1 MNSFLSINLAQV
13 LALHDQLLLDWFAM
27 LMLLFFS
34 QFQQPDKA
42 NGESEIDTEA
52 PSRVASM

>member
-1 MNSFLSINLAQV
+1 MGRDPLYIDDFLRFWYVV
-13 LALHDQLLLDWFAM
+13 LQSYAALFLQGQL
-27 LMLLFFS
+27 
-34 QFQQPDKA
+34 QERP